1 MLLSRVYGGVQ
12 LHSQN
17 GKRNKTLSQSEQ
29 SDITRFQQNNQ
40 VRYSFVG
47 MEFFPV
53 RRHCVAV
60 DACNDCWLKRA
71 GADRTP
77 TAPTCDDTMMM
88 DKCFSNAHLHCVY
101 LAFVRTHTRS
111 LGPAGEPKSRA
122 RSVTESRAARQ
133 GASAAFSC
141 AA

>member
-1 MLLSRVYGGVQ
+1 MLLSRLYGGVQ

-71 GADRTP
+71 GADRIP
-77 TAPTCDDTMMM
+77 TAPTCDDDTMLM
-88 DKCFSNAHLHCVY
+88 DKCFSVHCVY

-111 LGPAGEPKSRA
+111 HGHADEAKEA
-122 RSVTESRAARQ
+122 RRDH
-133 GASAAFSC
+133 
-141 AA
+141 

>member
-1 MLLSRVYGGVQ
+1 VLLSRVYGGVQ

-71 GADRTP
+71 GADRIP
-77 TAPTCDDTMMM
+77 TAPTCDDDDDGQMFL
-88 DKCFSNAHLHCVY
+88 KC
-101 LAFVRTHTRS
+101 AFTLRVPS
-111 LGPAGEPKSRA
+111 IRA
-122 RSVTESRAARQ
+122 DAYS
-133 GASAAFSC
+133 
-141 AA
+141 